1 ALREAGDAL
10 AALGP
15 GEVVEVT
22 AGRGASQ
29 GVARG
34 AYVRLAAHEPRLSP
48 AQERAVAAMLD
59 RFRAEPFSP
68 PTRPEVETE
77 LGPEVTALL
86 LDRGTLVKVSD
97 AILLDR
103 AAYEEAVRRVV
114 GHLRAH
120 GTLTVAEA
128 RDLLHT
134 SRKYMLAIF
143 EHLDERRIT
152 QRSGDDRVL
161 GPNAVSLAEAAPGDV
176 SAAGS

>member
-1 ALREAGDAL
+1 AG
-10 AALGP
+10 
-15 GEVVEVT
+15 E
-22 AGRGASQ
+22 RGV
-29 GVARG
+29 GV
-34 AYVRLAAHEPRLSP
+34 
-48 AQERAVAAMLD
+48 
-59 RFRAEPFSP
+59 SP
-68 PTRPEVETE
+68 PPPIRREVETE

-86 LDRGTLVKVSD
+86 LDRGILVKVSD

-103 AAYEEAVRRVV
+103 TAYDEAVRRVV
-114 GHLRAH
+114 GHLRVH

-134 SRKYMLAIF
+134 TRKYMLAIF